1 MRCFAAAGDIK
12 IQRFMRAPMVEGGAA
27 LGGQVQQLGPDAGVG
42 HGLDVGVTQLSPVA
56 AIGALARL
64 GLVNDR
70 QYEPMVFEWRV
81 PRSVISWRLALRAES
96 IRGIGL
102 EVYP

>member
-1 MRCFAAAGDIK
+1 
-12 IQRFMRAPMVEGGAA
+12 
-27 LGGQVQQLGPDAGVG
+27 
-42 HGLDVGVTQLSPVA
+42 LSPVA

-102 EVYP
+102 EVYH